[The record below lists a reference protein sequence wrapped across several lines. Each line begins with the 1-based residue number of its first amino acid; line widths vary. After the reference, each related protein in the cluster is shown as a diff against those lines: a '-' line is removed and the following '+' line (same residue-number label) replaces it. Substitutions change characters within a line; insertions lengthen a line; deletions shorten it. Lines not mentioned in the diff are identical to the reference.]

1 MTRQLLLMLC
11 AGAAGCAA
19 MQASA
24 PPPRQPEGEITRAAF
39 AQQVLDPDTSRRRD
53 SASGQDGRSAASA
66 QQRYQKSFAE
76 PVQQTGAFTVGVTG
90 QK

>member
-1 MTRQLLLMLC
+1 MTRQLLLMIC

-19 MQASA
+19 LQASA
-24 PPPRQPEGEITRAAF
+24 PPPRQLDGALTRAAF
-39 AQQVLDPDTSRRRD
+39 AQQVLDPDTSRRRE
-53 SASGQDGRSAASA
+53 STSGQDARSAAAA

>member
-1 MTRQLLLMLC
+1 MTRQLLLMIC

-19 MQASA
+19 LQASA
-24 PPPRQPEGEITRAAF
+24 PPPRQLDGAITRAAF
-39 AQQVLDPDTSRRRD
+39 AQQVLDPDPSRRRE
-53 SASGQDGRSAASA
+53 STSGQDARSAAAA